1 MYSYKFNFFHL
12 IRIVSLSLNN
22 FYKCFRSKYLKYD
35 MENRNKIRWGI
46 IGLGNI
52 ANQFAT
58 DLKLIEDAK
67 LNAVASRNTDKA
79 SEFAL
84 KHNCATF
91 YGSYEELFAD
101 DQIDIVYIAT
111 PHDSHAELSIKAMQ
125 NGKHVLCEKPLSL
138 SYSDTVRM
146 IETSNKYNKFF
157 MEAFWTRFIPSI
169 KELLSKVKDGEI
181 GEVKYINADFAFIN
195 RELGT
200 RLTDK
205 KLGGGA
211 LYDIGVYPLFLSY
224 ILLGIPKDIIA
235 KSIYHTTGVDLQ
247 TTMILQYESAQAVL
261 HAGLVSASDMKA
273 TISGTSGRIDI
284 DSPWFMTEGYS
295 VFVNEQEEKFHI
307 PNIGKG
313 YSYEAIECHQCIR
326 QNQIES
332 KLWSHQNS
340 LDLSRITEDVR
351 KQINVE
357 FS

>member
-1 MYSYKFNFFHL
+1 
-12 IRIVSLSLNN
+12 
-22 FYKCFRSKYLKYD
+22 

-58 DLKLIEDAK
+58 DLKLIEDAE
-67 LNAVASRNTDKA
+67 LTAVASRNTDKA
-79 SEFAL
+79 REFAL
-84 KHNCATF
+84 KHNCTTF
-91 YGSYEELFAD
+91 YDSYDALFTD
-101 DQIDIVYIAT
+101 DQVDIIYIAT
-111 PHDSHAELSIKAMQ
+111 PHDSHAELSIRAME

-138 SYSDTVRM
+138 SYNDAVLMT
-146 IETSNKYNKFF
+146 ETSKKYNKFF

-169 KELLSKVKDGEI
+169 KELLSKVKNGEI
-181 GEVKYINADFAFIN
+181 GEVKYLNADFAYYN
-195 RELGT
+195 GELGI

-224 ILLGIPKDIIA
+224 VVLGIPNEITA
-235 KSIYHTTGVDLQ
+235 KSTYHTTGVDLQ
-247 TTMILQYESAQAVL
+247 TTMILQYESAQSVL

-273 TISGTSGRIDI
+273 TISGTNGRIDI
-284 DSPWFMTEGYS
+284 NSPWFMTEGYS
-295 VFVNEQEEKFHI
+295 IIENEEEEKFHI
-307 PNIGKG
+307 SNIGKG
-313 YSYEAIECHQCIR
+313 YAHEAIECHQCIR

-340 LDLSRITEDVR
+340 LDLSKITEEIR
-351 KQINVE
+351 KQIRVE